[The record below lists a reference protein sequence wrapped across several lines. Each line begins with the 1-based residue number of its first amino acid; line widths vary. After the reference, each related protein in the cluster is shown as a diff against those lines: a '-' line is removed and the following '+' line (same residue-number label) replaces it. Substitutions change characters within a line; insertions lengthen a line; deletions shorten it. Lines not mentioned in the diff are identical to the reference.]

1 MRISCCIDM
10 MFSHMDFYDRFEAV
24 RNCGIETIEFWKWSN
39 KDIDRIEKILNQ
51 NNMRVSIFNLDSCNI
66 QLSNDLSRG
75 ILNDGRVNEL
85 IAAIKESIPVYRR
98 LGASA
103 MIVLIG
109 DGAPFNRDN
118 VLQCLQAA
126 AVVAEAENINLV
138 VEPLNSTDRKGYCM
152 PYAKPVFELLRE
164 VNSPNIKMLYD
175 IYHQSMTGDF
185 SMEDIKKN
193 IDIIGHFHVA
203 DAPGRHEPGTGIIDY
218 PSIIS
223 QINAL
228 PYDGYI
234 GLEYRATKA
243 DEDTMGFLKEIRENV

>member
-39 KDIDRIEKILNQ
+39 KNLDRIEKLLDK
-51 NNMRVSIFNLDSCNI
+51 NNMKVSIFNLDSCNI

-75 ILNDGRVNEL
+75 ILNEGRADEI

-138 VEPLNSTDRKGYCM
+138 VEPLNSTDRTGYCM

-175 IYHQSMTGDF
+175 IYHQSMTGDL

-243 DEDTMGFLKEIRENV
+243 DEDTTGFLKEIRENV

>member
-10 MFSHMDFYDRFEAV
+10 MFSHMDFYNRFETV
-24 RNCGIETIEFWKWSN
+24 QKCGIKTIEFWKWSN
-39 KDIDRIEKILNQ
+39 KDIDRIEKILSQ

-126 AVVAEAENINLV
+126 AVVAEVENINLV

-243 DEDTMGFLKEIRENV
+243 DEDTTGFLREIRENV

>member
-10 MFSHMDFYDRFEAV
+10 MFSHMDFYNRFEAV
-24 RNCGIETIEFWKWSN
+24 QKCGIKTIEFWKWSN

-75 ILNDGRVNEL
+75 ILNEGRADEL
-85 IAAIKESIPVYRR
+85 IAAVKESVPVYRR

-138 VEPLNSTDRKGYCM
+138 VEPLNSTDRTGYCM
-152 PYAKPVFELLRE
+152 PYAKPVFEILRE

-203 DAPGRHEPGTGIIDY
+203 DAPGRHEPGTGNIDY
-218 PSIIS
+218 VKIIRE
-223 QINAL
+223 IEKL
-228 PYDGYI
+228 PYSGYI
-234 GLEYRATKA
+234 GLEYRATKP
-243 DEDTMGFLKEIRENV
+243 DEYTMGFLKEIRENV

>member
-1 MRISCCIDM
+1 
-10 MFSHMDFYDRFEAV
+10 
-24 RNCGIETIEFWKWSN
+24 
-39 KDIDRIEKILNQ
+39 
-51 NNMRVSIFNLDSCNI
+51 
-66 QLSNDLSRG
+66 
-75 ILNDGRVNEL
+75 
-85 IAAIKESIPVYRR
+85 
-98 LGASA
+98 

-118 VLQCLQAA
+118 VLHCLQAA

-138 VEPLNSTDRKGYCM
+138 VEPLNSTDRTGYCM

-185 SMEDIKKN
+185 SIDDIREN
-193 IDIIGHFHVA
+193 IDIIGHFHLA
-203 DAPGRHEPGTGIIDY
+203 DVPGRHEPETGTIDY

-243 DEDTMGFLKEIRENV
+243 DEDTMGFLKEIR

>member
-39 KDIDRIEKILNQ
+39 KNLDRIEKLLDK
-51 NNMRVSIFNLDSCNI
+51 NNMKVSIFNLDSCNI

-75 ILNDGRVNEL
+75 ILNEGRADEL
-85 IAAIKESIPVYRR
+85 IAAVKESVPVYRR

-109 DGAPFNRDN
+109 DGAPFNSDN
-118 VLQCLQAA
+118 VLHCLKAA

-138 VEPLNSTDRKGYCM
+138 VEPLNSTDRTGYCM
-152 PYAKPVFELLRE
+152 PYAKPFFELLRE

-203 DAPGRHEPGTGIIDY
+203 DAPGRHEPGTGNIDY
-218 PSIIS
+218 VKIIRE
-223 QINAL
+223 IEKL
-228 PYDGYI
+228 PYSGYI
-234 GLEYRATKA
+234 GLEYRATKP
-243 DEDTMGFLKEIRENV
+243 DEYTMGFLKEIRENV

>member
-1 MRISCCIDM
+1 MNISCCIDM
-10 MFSHMDFYDRFEAV
+10 MFSRINFYDRFEAV
-24 RNCGIETIEFWKWSN
+24 RKCGIETIEFWKWSD
-39 KDIDRIEKILNQ
+39 KDIGRIEKLLDN
-51 NNMRVSIFNLDSCNI
+51 NNMNVSIFNLDSADR

-75 ILNDGRVNEL
+75 ILNDGRADEL
-85 IAAIKESIPVYRR
+85 ISSVKESIPVYRR

-118 VLQCLQAA
+118 VLCCLKSAA
-126 AVVAEAENINLV
+126 ALAEAEDINLI
-138 VEPLNSTDRKGYCM
+138 VEPLNATDRKGYCM
-152 PYAKPVFELLRE
+152 PYTKPVFEILRE

-185 SMEDIKKN
+185 SIDDIREN

-243 DEDTMGFLKEIRENV
+243 DEDTMGFLKEIR